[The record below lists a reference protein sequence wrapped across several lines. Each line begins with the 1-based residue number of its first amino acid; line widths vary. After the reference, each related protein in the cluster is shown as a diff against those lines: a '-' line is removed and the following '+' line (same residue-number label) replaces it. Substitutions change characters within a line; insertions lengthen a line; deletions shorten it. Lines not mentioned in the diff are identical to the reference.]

1 MTIATTFAIAEVQT
15 SPKGAKSAPLESE
28 GKHIVWQSQ
37 WTSIVWEP
45 SNFDKDQGPRQNVCF
60 ATERDSEAWAAW
72 EDFEK
77 RCVDELTKRWGSD
90 VQDRWQSCLKES
102 RQGATF
108 LKCKLDSRN
117 VRFWDADGNKI
128 QRPET
133 LAGCECKANVEARQV
148 WIMGK
153 QCGLVLDVRD
163 LQVKLGTGGG
173 SCPF

>member
-1 MTIATTFAIAEVQT
+1 MGVRRAGQMAELPQRVPT
-15 SPKGAKSAPLESE
+15 GRHVP
-28 GKHIVWQSQ
+28 
-37 WTSIVWEP
+37 
-45 SNFDKDQGPRQNVCF
+45 
-60 ATERDSEAWAAW
+60 
-72 EDFEK
+72 
-77 RCVDELTKRWGSD
+77 
-90 VQDRWQSCLKES
+90 
-102 RQGATF
+102 
-108 LKCKLDSRN
+108 
-117 VRFWDADGNKI
+117 DGNKI